1 MLALGAVSVGASAAT
16 RGLGNID
23 TRCNDGHGLL
33 IRAPHGDVSD
43 LLTTETSTGVTI
55 VGFDTVTPSDGTQVD
70 PETYYAVGPDCR
82 LDHRFGTQGIIRPRL
97 PGNGKD
103 LYVVGLA
110 PGLDGHFF
118 LLASGPAQ
126 WLIGEFNATGSLD
139 VAFGSHGWVSLV
151 PPGADTG
158 YRYPYPQD
166 LVQEPNGLIVVT
178 GENARPHA
186 DVASF
191 VYELFA
197 NGAVD
202 RTFGHDGHARVLPEI
217 AYADDLFVQ
226 PDGSIAVTGVL
237 GGGGCFDMQINWLEP
252 DGSRDVARDANFNR
266 SRSFPSTY
274 GFNGAD
280 FVDASGGVGVIG
292 SEEPCG
298 STAATARSYDAAEAL
313 TPDGTVD
320 RGFGNHG
327 TTYFSMP
334 NPAASDTSAVSLP
347 NGDVILESVS
357 GSTSYV
363 QDFTSAGIPI
373 RAFGHRDTLRI
384 ATAPAA
390 WGYSA
395 SVLAGARGDF
405 VVVFPANH
413 VVTIEERLG

>member
-1 MLALGAVSVGASAAT
+1 
-16 RGLGNID
+16 
-23 TRCNDGHGLL
+23 
-33 IRAPHGDVSD
+33 
-43 LLTTETSTGVTI
+43 VTI
-55 VGFDTVTPSDGTQVD
+55 VGFGTVTSSDGVQGE

-97 PGNGKD
+97 PGNGNGND
-103 LYVVGLA
+103 VYVVGLA

-118 LLASGPAQ
+118 LLASGPTQ

-139 VAFGSHGWVSLV
+139 VAFGNQGWVSLV
-151 PPGADTG
+151 PPGADAG
-158 YRYPYPQD
+158 YLYPSPSD
-166 LVQEPNGLIVVT
+166 LVQEADGIIVVT

-186 DVASF
+186 DVVSF

-202 RTFGHDGHARVLPEI
+202 RSFGHHGHARVLPEI
-217 AYADDLFVQ
+217 AYASHLFVQ
-226 PDGSIAVTGVL
+226 PDGSIAVTGFL
-237 GGGGCFDMQINWLEP
+237 GGGGCFDMPINWLEP
-252 DGSRDVARDANFNR
+252 DGSRDVAKDANFNR
-266 SRSFPSTY
+266 SRSFPTAF

-280 FVDASGGVGVIG
+280 FVNTSGGVGIIG
-292 SEEPCG
+292 SVERCG
-298 STAATARSYDAAEAL
+298 YTASTTRSYDAAEAL

-320 RGFGNHG
+320 RSFGNRG

-334 NPAASDTSAVSLP
+334 NPAAGDTSAVSLP
-347 NGDVILESVS
+347 NGDIILESYS
-357 GSTSYV
+357 GSTTYV

-373 RAFGHRDTLRI
+373 LAFGHRDTLRI
-384 ATAPAA
+384 ATAPST
-390 WGYSA
+390 WGYAA